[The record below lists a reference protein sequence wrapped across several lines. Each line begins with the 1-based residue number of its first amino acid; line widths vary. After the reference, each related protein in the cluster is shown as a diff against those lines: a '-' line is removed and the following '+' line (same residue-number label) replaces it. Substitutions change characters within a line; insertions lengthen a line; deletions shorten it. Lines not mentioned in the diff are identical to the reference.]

1 MRPRLAAALLA
12 SLALAAGGVS
22 SATAMKKQRPLRS
35 TELPRPRDGNIAV
48 QEELDAARRAGTRA
62 AYDMCLSRHGDHALA
77 EVARRERAAIAAGKP
92 NS

>member
-1 MRPRLAAALLA
+1 MRPRLAPALLA

-48 QEELDAARRAGTRA
+48 QEELDAARRAGTLA
-62 AYDMCLSRHGDHALA
+62 AYDMFLSRQGDHPLA
-77 EVARRERAAIAAGKP
+77 RVARRERAAIAAGKP
-92 NS
+92 NT